1 MRVVRNRMSGNVAQ
15 NANIGCGHQ
24 YGSTATTHAADDSSG
39 ERLEG
44 ANATR
49 NPNRSSIAEV

>member
-1 MRVVRNRMSGNVAQ
+1 MSGNVAQ

-39 ERLEG
+39 ERLGG

-49 NPNRSSIAEV
+49 EPNRSSIAEV